1 MTDTPLAP
9 TVPYDPGHLITGKR
23 RVALTSAEEE
33 TYAAAFMASLQHG
46 YSSIDAGR
54 VAWLML
60 QENCPRLREYDAA
73 ERSNG

>member
-9 TVPYDPGHLITGKR
+9 TVPYDPSHLITGKR
-23 RVALTSAEEE
+23 RVVLTQDEATSYASA
-33 TYAAAFMASLQHG
+33 FVASLEHG
-46 YSSIDAGR
+46 YSQIDAGR

-60 QENCPRLREYDAA
+60 QEQWPRLREYDAA